1 MHCVAARRGGSLF
14 ANRHEFSYSFKRV
27 STITAI
33 LEAHADG
40 SIHLPV
46 PVEMRRGK
54 VKVTA
59 TLIPVSGETDQ
70 AVNTLDSLRR
80 KNSRYWLIRS
90 AAGRRFR
97 CQPKPKLKEA
107 EKSMRPTDRFVE
119 SVSRLQS

>member
-1 MHCVAARRGGSLF
+1 M
-14 ANRHEFSYSFKRV
+14 

-70 AVNTLDSLRR
+70 AANPLDSLRR
-80 KNSRYWLIRS
+80 IAALWL
-90 AAGRRFR
+90 
-97 CQPKPKLKEA
+97 
-107 EKSMRPTDRFVE
+107 
-119 SVSRLQS
+119 RLELL